1 MVKRSGGLLKAYLME
16 ERIMAN
22 WKDTLAS
29 IAPTV
34 ATALGGPLAG
44 VAVGAV
50 AKIFGLNNA
59 TTETVSAL
67 ITSGKLT
74 PDQLSELK
82 KLELQYQNDEAER
95 GFKYADLAFKDRD
108 SARQANVRGGTQI
121 MLFWLSLFLLAA
133 SLGTEIFVL
142 FRGYPES
149 IPEIIVGRVLGL
161 LDAVAMLVLSYWYGT
176 TNGSSEKS
184 GLLARSPAIK

>member
-1 MVKRSGGLLKAYLME
+1 MS
-16 ERIMAN
+16 N
-22 WKDTLAS
+22 WKDVLMN

-44 VAVGAV
+44 VAVGSI
-50 AKIFGLNNA
+50 AKIFGLDSA
-59 TTETVSAL
+59 TTETVATL

-82 KLELQYQNDEAER
+82 KLELQYQNDEQER

-108 SARQANVRGGTQI
+108 SARKANVAGGTQKA
-121 MLFWLSLFLLAA
+121 LFWLSLVLLLL
-133 SLGTEIFVL
+133 SLGTEIVVL
-142 FRGYPES
+142 FIGYPTT

-161 LDAVAMLVLSYWYGT
+161 MDAVAMMVLAYWYGT
-176 TNGSSEKS
+176 TNGSAQKNQ
-184 GLLARSPAIK
+184 LLADAEPGKK

>member
-1 MVKRSGGLLKAYLME
+1 
-16 ERIMAN
+16 MAN
-22 WKDTLAS
+22 WKDTLMN

-34 ATALGGPLAG
+34 ATALGGPMAWA
-44 VAVGAV
+44 AVGAI
-50 AKIFGLNNA
+50 AKVLGLDRA

-82 KLELQYQNDEAER
+82 KLELQYQNEEQER

-108 SARQANVRGGTQI
+108 SARKANVDGGTQKG
-121 MLFWLSLFLLAA
+121 LFWLSLVLLVL

-142 FRGYPES
+142 FNGYPDKV
-149 IPEIIVGRVLGL
+149 PEIIVGRVLGL
-161 LDAVAMLVLSYWYGT
+161 LDAVATMVLAYWYGT
-176 TNGSSEKS
+176 THGSAQKNE
-184 GLLARSPAIK
+184 LLAAK